1 MARRIRNAQRDREQ
15 LLQHAVDAS
24 DRERQLIAAGLHDG
38 VVQELAGQS
47 FQMAAAVEHNRP
59 PEELRAALTEGAA
72 GTRNAIRQLRSL
84 LLEIYPPAL
93 RDQGLP
99 AALPDL
105 VAPLSARGVDVS
117 VNVPDGLAL
126 PSEVERL
133 IFRTAQEAIRNA
145 TSHAAAAHVSV
156 DVARANGTA
165 TLRVTD
171 DGRGFDEADL
181 AQRRADG
188 HLGLDML
195 RDLAASA
202 GGTLEVTSARGEG
215 TTVELEVPAS

>member
-1 MARRIRNAQRDREQ
+1 M
-15 LLQHAVDAS
+15 
-24 DRERQLIAAGLHDG
+24 
-38 VVQELAGQS
+38 
-47 FQMAAAVEHNRP
+47 
-59 PEELRAALTEGAA
+59 
-72 GTRNAIRQLRSL
+72 
-84 LLEIYPPAL
+84 
-93 RDQGLP
+93 
-99 AALPDL
+99 
-105 VAPLSARGVDVS
+105 APLSARGVDVT

-145 TSHAAAAHVSV
+145 ASHAAAPTSASTSPARTGRRRCVSPT
-156 DVARANGTA
+156 TA
-165 TLRVTD
+165 AASTRLTSP
-171 DGRGFDEADL
+171 
-181 AQRRADG
+181 QRRADG